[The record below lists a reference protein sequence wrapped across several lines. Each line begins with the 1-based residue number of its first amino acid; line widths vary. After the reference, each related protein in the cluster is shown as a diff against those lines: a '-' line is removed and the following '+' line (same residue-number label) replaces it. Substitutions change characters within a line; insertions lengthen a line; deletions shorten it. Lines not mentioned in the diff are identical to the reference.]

1 MKDSSDRGLKQAIDW
16 RIIIYYL
23 LLVFIGFIN
32 IYASIH
38 SSEPSSIFD
47 FSVRSGKQF
56 VWILTGIVLATLI
69 LFVFNPRLWEVISIP
84 TYLIVLV
91 LLVAVIF
98 VGSDVKGSHSWFN
111 LGVISFQPAEVSKIA
126 TSLVLATIM
135 SKTNFK
141 MSNLKDLLL
150 VAAVIALPMLIIIAE
165 KETGSAL

>member
-1 MKDSSDRGLKQAIDW
+1 MTDRGNRGLKNTIDW

-47 FSVRSGKQF
+47 FNVRSGKQF
-56 VWILTGIVLATLI
+56 VWIITALVLAVLI

-84 TYLIVLV
+84 SYLIVLF

-111 LGVISFQPAEVSKIA
+111 LGPVSFQPAEVSKIA
-126 TSLVLATIM
+126 TSLGLATLM
-135 SKTNFK
+135 SKTGFK
-141 MSNLKDLLL
+141 MSNVKDLLL
-150 VAAVIALPMLIIIAE
+150 VAAVIAVLFW
-165 KETGSAL
+165 TVF

>member
-1 MKDSSDRGLKQAIDW
+1 MTDRGNRGLKSTVDW
-16 RIIIYYL
+16 RIVIYYL

-56 VWILTGIVLATLI
+56 VWILTGIVLAALI

-84 TYLIVLV
+84 SYLLVLV

-98 VGSDVKGSHSWFN
+98 IGSDVKGSHSWFN
-111 LGVISFQPAEVSKIA
+111 LGLSVS
-126 TSLVLATIM
+126 SRRRCPR
-135 SKTNFK
+135 
-141 MSNLKDLLL
+141 
-150 VAAVIALPMLIIIAE
+150 LPPRWCWPP
-165 KETGSAL
+165 

>member
-1 MKDSSDRGLKQAIDW
+1 MTRDSSDRGLKQAIDW

-84 TYLIVLV
+84 SYLIVLF

-98 VGSDVKGSHSWFN
+98 VGSDVKG
-111 LGVISFQPAEVSKIA
+111 
-126 TSLVLATIM
+126 
-135 SKTNFK
+135 
-141 MSNLKDLLL
+141 
-150 VAAVIALPMLIIIAE
+150 
-165 KETGSAL
+165 